1 MVSNDKVV
9 QPEIT
14 VDNAGALEIRFQI
27 VSEICK
33 EKFHMGHFTSLAG
46 AILFRPEIELAF

>member
-27 VSEICK
+27 VSEIW
-33 EKFHMGHFTSLAG
+33 EKFHVGISLVSWR
-46 AILFRPEIELAF
+46 IFRPEIELAF